1 MGKIKNKVFGL
12 VVSKNVTDSL
22 ADSIKDN
29 NQAKFYL
36 AQNKL
41 PNGQALDD
49 VTSPNELTDRNVLII
64 NGNKIQGVN
73 QNDLSKLDSI
83 TDVGKLFKYKG
94 SVATRDE
101 LLKKV
106 PPEAEVG
113 DVWNVEQECE
123 IDGVKYPAYTN
134 FVCSSAKA
142 SIDGK
147 PASSTWDSLGGT
159 MQMGTIA
166 TVNSIGNTRLYYRTS
181 YNIPISSFSI
191 NLAVNS
197 SLKTAN
203 GEITLS
209 KSSPSAKK
217 IDKETLYYGS
227 NDPIVNFKIKVDA
240 AQGLYIN
247 DLNMISLSISSRGGL
262 GIDTNDNLYMVL
274 STDKSTPIDK
284 EVSEPENSGLAFKS
298 NGALTIAIGENYS
311 NNNDCINGALVLGS
325 GTNGRH
331 GGLCI
336 SSNVV
341 VDFINTNMNI
351 RTYINS
357 LIDAKLKAQ

>member
-36 AQNKL
+36 AQDKL

-73 QNDLSKLDSI
+73 QKDLSKLDAI
-83 TDVGKLFKYKG
+83 TDVSKLFKYKG
-94 SVATRDE
+94 SVVTGGE

-142 SIDGK
+142 SIAEK

-159 MQMGTIA
+159 MQMGTTA
-166 TVNSIGNTRLYYRTS
+166 TVNSVGNTRLDYHTS
-181 YNIPISSFSI
+181 YDIPISSFSI
-191 NLAVNS
+191 NFAINS

-227 NDPIVNFKIKVDA
+227 NDPIANFKIKVDSSS
-240 AQGLYIN
+240 GLYIN
-247 DLNMISLSISSRGGL
+247 DLNMIDLSISNGL
-262 GIDTNDNLYMVL
+262 DIDTKDSLYILL
-274 STDKSTPIDK
+274 STDKSNSIDK
-284 EVSEPENSGLAFKS
+284 EASEPENSGLAFTKD
-298 NGALTIAIGENYS
+298 GALTIAIGENGS
-311 NNNDCINGALVLGS
+311 NSGDCIGGALVLGS
-325 GTNGRH
+325 GTNSIR

-336 SSNVV
+336 SSNTM